1 MRRIEN
7 TAKVRVYLI
16 KDVEYEKSSFLHTCD
31 ENASHVLDVH
41 YPYRH
46 LVALLIHNDDEA
58 EVRSQLENFEIPL
71 RDYDPLDPNNL
82 RNSDYD
88 NFDQDEKECAAWG
101 VFAQRVICAIR
112 RLKGPVQWAV
122 ARFFC

>member
-1 MRRIEN
+1 M
-7 TAKVRVYLI
+7 LI
-16 KDVEYEKSSFLHTCD
+16 NSSR
-31 ENASHVLDVH
+31 VLDVH

-58 EVRSQLENFEIPL
+58 KVRSQLEKFEIPL

-82 RNSDYD
+82 RNPDYD

-101 VFAQRVICAIR
+101 VFAQRVIRAIR
-112 RLKGPVQWAV
+112 RLKGPVQYAV
-122 ARFFC
+122 SRFFVNKDILAIVVLNELFPVKQT